1 MSQPE
6 NAIVA
11 GVDGSGRATEAA
23 LWAAEEARHHRAP
36 LHVLLVNDDPARSDF
51 AAKAVHEAAAACREV
66 VPDVEV
72 GEEVRAGH
80 PIEGLLRAEEVA
92 RLLVL
97 GSRGLG
103 GFADALLGSVS
114 AEVATRATGSVV
126 VVRGDVEHTGG
137 PVVVGL
143 DESPGIDNALRF
155 AFEEAAARGCELLAV
170 QAWHEAGLLAP
181 PLLPAEREEA
191 QLRIEQHAHRQLSEW
206 THRYPGLPA
215 RAVAV
220 LAHPVPALV
229 DAAATSPLLVVGHR
243 GSGGFSGLFLGS
255 VASGVLHH
263 ARCPVAVVR

>member
-11 GVDGSGRATEAA
+11 GVDGSVRSIEAA
-23 LWAAEEARHHRAP
+23 QWAAGEARRHSTR
-36 LHVLLVNDDPARSDF
+36 LHVLLINDDSARDGS
-51 AAKAVHEAAAACREV
+51 AGEAVREAAAACREAA
-66 VPDVEV
+66 PDVPV
-72 GEEVRAGH
+72 SAEVRAGH
-80 PIEGLLRAEEVA
+80 PVEGLLRAEEAA

-114 AEVATRATGSVV
+114 SEVATRASGAVV
-126 VVRGDVEHTGG
+126 VVRGDVVHSGG

-143 DESPGIDNALRF
+143 DDSPGIDNALRF
-155 AFEEAAARGCELLAV
+155 ALDAAAARGCELLAV

-181 PLLPAEREEA
+181 SLPPAERDET
-191 QLRIEQHAHRQLSEW
+191 QLRIEQHAHQQLAEW
-206 THRYPGLPA
+206 TNRYPGLRA